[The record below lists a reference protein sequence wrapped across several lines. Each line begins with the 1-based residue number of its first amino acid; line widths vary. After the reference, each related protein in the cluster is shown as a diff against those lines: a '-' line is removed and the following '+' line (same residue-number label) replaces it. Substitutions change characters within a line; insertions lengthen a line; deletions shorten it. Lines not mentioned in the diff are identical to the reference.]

1 MTFIKQPLNQNKMTP
16 EEKAKYLVYKY
27 YNEMNPNAPDCNIS
41 LAQAKQCAL
50 IAVDEILDNFGL
62 VCNGQTF
69 YTEHRAFDYYSEVK
83 HELNKSQ

>member
-1 MTFIKQPLNQNKMTP
+1 MTP
-16 EEKAKYLVYKY
+16 TPKEKAVELVDKYRTYIRAGDKYEYLVP
-27 YNEMNPNAPDCNIS
+27 EDEVH
-41 LAQAKQCAL
+41 LAIKCAL

-83 HELNKSQ
+83 HELIKSE

>member
-1 MTFIKQPLNQNKMTP
+1 MINQNKMTAK
-16 EEKAKYLVYKY
+16 EKAIQLI
-27 YNEMNPNAPDCNIS
+27 DRFS
-41 LAQAKQCAL
+41 DQCLLTKNGGKVAAL

-83 HELNKSQ
+83 QELIKSE

>member
-1 MTFIKQPLNQNKMTP
+1 MTP
-16 EEKAKYLVYKY
+16 TPKEKAFELILKIETELIDNRVYRGTIKK
-27 YNEMNPNAPDCNIS
+27 
-41 LAQAKQCAL
+41 LAL

-83 HELNKSQ
+83 QELIKSE

>member
-1 MTFIKQPLNQNKMTP
+1 MIPSK
-16 EEKAKYLVYKY
+16 EKAQELLLKFAFKG
-27 YNEMNPNAPDCNIS
+27 
-41 LAQAKQCAL
+41 AQHEGEAKKFAL

-83 HELNKSQ
+83 HELNKSE

>member
-1 MTFIKQPLNQNKMTP
+1 MIPPK
-16 EEKAKYLVYKY
+16 EKAQELLLKFAFKG
-27 YNEMNPNAPDCNIS
+27 
-41 LAQAKQCAL
+41 AQHEGEAKKFAL

-83 HELNKSQ
+83 HELNKSE

>member
-1 MTFIKQPLNQNKMTP
+1 MTAV
-16 EEKAKYLVYKY
+16 EKAQELVDKMYDEMFY
-27 YNEMNPNAPDCNIS
+27 YRDGYNSGDAIS
-41 LAQAKQCAL
+41 AAKKCAL

-83 HELNKSQ
+83 HELNKSE

>member
-1 MTFIKQPLNQNKMTP
+1 MTP
-16 EEKAKYLVYKY
+16 TPKKKAQELFDKY
-27 YNEMNPNAPDCNIS
+27 YLICQEFTEEIQCGI
-41 LAQAKQCAL
+41 QAKQCAL

-83 HELNKSQ
+83 QELIKSE

>member
-1 MTFIKQPLNQNKMTP
+1 MTAK
-16 EEKAKYLVYKY
+16 EKAIQLI
-27 YNEMNPNAPDCNIS
+27 DRFS
-41 LAQAKQCAL
+41 DQCLLTKNGGKVAAL

-83 HELNKSQ
+83 QELIKSE